1 MQRPGRGIPLRCP
14 IVAAV
19 TAMHVADLRHFLDML
34 DDEPAPAKRLA
45 VRLSAIVR

>member
-1 MQRPGRGIPLRCP
+1 MQRDAAARSWHSVAVSDRRCRDGD
-14 IVAAV
+14 
-19 TAMHVADLRHFLDML
+19 DLRHFLDML